1 MYAEDVVIVIV
12 IYKCPKSLKS
22 KPMKLENKL
31 ENKKYLFYYLKNIW
45 KCRFDM

>member
-31 ENKKYLFYYLKNIW
+31 ENKKYLFYYLKNI
-45 KCRFDM
+45 

>member
-22 KPMKLENKL
+22 KPMKLENRLKKIKSAYL
-31 ENKKYLFYYLKNIW
+31 LFKKYLK
-45 KCRFDM
+45 M